1 MQACLW
7 NNGRSPRQPAALR
20 MSNPST
26 ARRALIVALALIL
39 PEGASSAPAQ
49 QAALNGS
56 QLTSGSDVRAAFTA
70 VIAPARASVVR
81 VLCDGQPSALGA
93 IVDPE
98 GFVLTKGSSLKG
110 ALVCRLVDGQELPAT
125 YVAYHPDTDLAL
137 LKVDAADLSP
147 IDWFAD
153 ADPLVGQWLATPAH
167 ESAPI
172 GIGIVSVPRRPIVS
186 ERISGVLGVRLEDFD
201 GAAKI
206 AEIIE
211 DSAAAA
217 AQLRPGDLI
226 KRVNDNDITG
236 REALVQLIREHEPGA
251 TLNMTIQR
259 GDEELVVPA
268 TLTHP
273 FGQFLSRIAAQNHMG
288 GELSLRRTGFSA
300 VLQHDT
306 VLRPEDCGGPVVD
319 LDGRAVG
326 VNIARAGRTES
337 YAIPAGVVVPLLAE
351 MREGRYPPPAGADS
365 AAPPA
370 PSVQAS
376 AVEQTP

>member
-1 MQACLW
+1 MQACQGSRSRSLRLPVHSGGCRSSIT
-7 NNGRSPRQPAALR
+7 GRAG
-20 MSNPST
+20 
-26 ARRALIVALALIL
+26 IVALTLALL
-39 PEGASSAPAQ
+39 LGSSQAQAQ

-56 QLTSGSDVRAAFTA
+56 RLTSGADVRAAFTD
-70 VIAPARASVVR
+70 VIAPARPSVVR
-81 VLCDGQPSALGA
+81 VLCDGKTVALGT
-93 IVDPE
+93 IVDQE
-98 GFVLTKGSSLKG
+98 GLILTKGSDLKG
-110 ALVCRLVDGQELPAT
+110 QIVCRLLDGRELPAT

-137 LKVDAADLSP
+137 LDVEATDLTP
-147 IDWFAD
+147 IEWSAD
-153 ADPLVGQWLATPAH
+153 ADPLVGQWLATPSH
-167 ESAPI
+167 ESAPV
-172 GIGIVSVPRRPIVS
+172 GIGIVSVPRRKIES

-226 KRVNDNDITG
+226 KRVDDSEISG

-251 TLNMTIQR
+251 TLNITIQR
-259 GDEELVVPA
+259 GDEELVVLA

-306 VLRPEDCGGPVVD
+306 VLRPQDCGGPVVN
-319 LDGRAVG
+319 LDGRAIG

-337 YAIPAGVVVPLLAE
+337 YAIPAGVIVPLLAE
-351 MREGRYPPPAGADS
+351 MRDGHYPPPAGSNS

-376 AVEQTP
+376 TVEPSP

>member
-1 MQACLW
+1 MQACQKIGTSISCSSA
-7 NNGRSPRQPAALR
+7 GRAFIAP
-20 MSNPST
+20 
-26 ARRALIVALALIL
+26 LALIIL
-39 PEGASSAPAQ
+39 LSSAPQAQ
-49 QAALNGS
+49 EAALNGS
-56 QLTSGSDVRAAFTA
+56 RLTSGSDVRAAFTD
-70 VIAPARASVVR
+70 VIAPARKSVVR
-81 VLCDGQPSALGA
+81 VLCDGKPAALGTIIDA
-93 IVDPE
+93 DGSI
-98 GFVLTKGSSLKG
+98 LTKGSDLNG
-110 ALVCRLVDGQELPAT
+110 QIVCRLLDGRELPAT

-137 LKVDAADLSP
+137 LDIEATELTP
-147 IDWFAD
+147 IDWSAD
-153 ADPLVGQWLATPAH
+153 ADPLVGQWLATPGH
-167 ESAPI
+167 ESAPV
-172 GIGIVSVPRRPIVS
+172 GVGIVSVPRRAIES
-186 ERISGVLGVRLEDFD
+186 ERISGVLGVRLEDFE

-217 AQLRPGDLI
+217 AQLLPGDLI
-226 KRVNDNDITG
+226 KRVDDNEING
-236 REALVQLIREHEPGA
+236 REALVRLIREHQPGA
-251 TLNMTIQR
+251 TVNITVLR

-306 VLRPEDCGGPVVD
+306 VLRPQDCGGPLVN
-319 LDGRAVG
+319 LDGQAIG

-337 YAIPAGVVVPLLAE
+337 YAIPAGVIVPLLAE

-376 AVEQTP
+376 AAEEAP